1 MKTNNTH
8 LNKFVR
14 SYLATGCWVEFE
26 SDQEYTVSFE
36 AMRQAFIDCEKF
48 LNLLDKNFMTQDAV
62 KIATRQGKDLPY
74 RAGHDLYLTRN
85 RHGAGFW
92 DGDWDE
98 LGDKL
103 TEICHEMKECQL
115 YLGDDGKAYFM

>member
-1 MKTNNTH
+1 MHTH
-8 LNKFVR
+8 LNNFVR
-14 SYLATGCWVEFE
+14 SYLTTACWAEFD
-26 SDQEYTVSFE
+26 SDTTVSFS
-36 AMRQAFIDCEKF
+36 AMRQAFIDCDKF
-48 LNLLDKNFMTQDAV
+48 LGLLDKHFMTADAER
-62 KIATRQGKDLPY
+62 IANRAGKDLAY
-74 RAGHDLYLTRN
+74 LAGHDLYLTRN

-98 LGDKL
+98 LGNKL